1 MTYYRVINAIANE
14 YKKSIKQ
21 TNVQIEQPTQ
31 QSQCLKALTTKAIHK
46 SFVNHI
52 FEVPTA
58 ATQCLIDNGLPPDH
72 INDYFY
78 LAFSSMKETKL
89 IMFQYKISHD
99 IVFTKEKLFRAN
111 IANSNLC
118 YLCSETKKD
127 LKHMLVSCQLV
138 WEFWEAFVYWYKS
151 HVSIGLE
158 LSTINILY
166 GIIGNN
172 HLNKLTNHLLLLA
185 KYYIYCCSITEE
197 PLLLSVYLT
206 IVVNKAEIEKQI
218 AVSVNSLEYYC
229 NKWKPLIEKK
239 FVC

>member
-31 QSQCLKALTTKAIHK
+31 QSQCLKALRTKAIHK

-58 ATQCLIDNGLPPDH
+58 TTQCLIDNGLPPDH

-206 IVVNKAEIEKQI
+206 IKSCGKQRRDRKTNC
-218 AVSVNSLEYYC
+218 S
-229 NKWKPLIEKK
+229 KR
-239 FVC
+239 

>member
-1 MTYYRVINAIANE
+1 MRY
-14 YKKSIKQ
+14 
-21 TNVQIEQPTQ
+21 
-31 QSQCLKALTTKAIHK
+31 
-46 SFVNHI
+46 
-52 FEVPTA
+52 VPTA
-58 ATQCLIDNGLPPDH
+58 TQRLIDNGLPPDH
-72 INDYFY
+72 DYFN
-78 LAFSSMKETKL
+78 LAFSSTKETKL
-89 IMFQYKISHD
+89 IMFQYKILYD
-99 IVFTKEKLFRAN
+99 IVFTEEKLFRAN
-111 IANSNLC
+111 IANSDLC
-118 YLCSETKKD
+118 YLCLETKQD
-127 LKHMLVSCQLV
+127 LKHMLVSCQFV
-138 WEFWEAFVYWYKS
+138 SEFWEAFLYWYKS

-218 AVSVNSLEYYC
+218 AVSVNSPQYYY

-239 FVC
+239 FVR